1 MAMYFYGSNCLDI
14 QSKWSLTLMK
24 TPGAVPHCE
33 APKLTIPIW
42 YHGKSEFFL
51 VTNGPPESP
60 SHESF
65 PKKLMQKLRV
75 IGILIEK
82 LPIP

>member
-1 MAMYFYGSNCLDI
+1 
-14 QSKWSLTLMK
+14 MK
-24 TPGAVPHCE
+24 TPGADPHCE

-42 YHGKSEFFL
+42 YHGKSEFLL

-65 PKKLMQKLRV
+65 PK
-75 IGILIEK
+75 IGAIV
-82 LPIP
+82 